1 MGKRYDIK
9 ICFKGL
15 DDADRSKLKTDFN
28 NSFIRLSTIESEGGI
43 AQDILSF
50 IIEASNS
57 TDLPSIIKDGIVYDL
72 IKELS
77 KFTLDGVIMTLIVN
91 GRKYINQTFFDIKK
105 KLGNILSKIVCHGD
119 TLTGVLEKCIDKYN
133 EEYHEKISLEKESFL
148 DDHFLHIDLSNNTI
162 HFNKNIFVYLTFFYF
177 GSPKLSHLYML
188 EKKLLSSGYNVES
201 KIVFEMLIEELNDR
215 QDRIKE
221 FLTINPQWI
230 TFQTLFAVMHELGH
244 HYTSKHS
251 DDNEIINML
260 LPSLIKAIDYEDNT
274 IVHDEIRIYF
284 KEVIDGLCN
293 DRHFLN
299 ELKADYFA
307 IEHLVGPTLL
317 CGLDFE
323 LANIL
328 ASIFGHST
336 YIEYTMKID
345 SMLLFPHD
353 YSKEERISNFTE
365 KSLKCRVRLLV
376 MAQIIS
382 MFLENLTPNKEAMS
396 LYYNLIRE
404 PYYAHCNDFDE
415 DFIKRIDP
423 YHECLRKGFN
433 DSNTLLSDSTIEKD
447 LMYIESEILKL
458 ITKNLSN
465 TFNV

>member
-9 ICFKGL
+9 ICFKSL
-15 DDADRSKLKTDFN
+15 DDADRSKLKTDLN
-28 NSFIRLSTIESEGGI
+28 KSSVRVSTIESEGGI

-77 KFTLDGVIMTLIVN
+77 KFTLDGVIMTLVVN

-133 EEYHEKISLEKESFL
+133 EEYHEKISLEQESFL
-148 DDHFLHIDLSNNTI
+148 EDHFLHIDLSDNIIYFNQNT
-162 HFNKNIFVYLTFFYF
+162 FVYLTFFYF

-188 EKKLLSSGYNVES
+188 EKKLVSSGYNEEG
-201 KIVFEMLIEELNDR
+201 KIVFDMLIEELKNE

-221 FLTINPQWI
+221 FLIINPQWI

-244 HYTSKHS
+244 HHTSKHN
-251 DDNEIINML
+251 DDNEIVNML
-260 LPSLIKAIDYEDNT
+260 LHSLIKAIDLEGNLIDN
-274 IVHDEIRIYF
+274 DEIRPYL
-284 KEVIDGLCN
+284 KDVTDGLCN
-293 DRHFLN
+293 DTHFLN

-307 IEHLVGPTLL
+307 IEHLVGPALL
-317 CGLDFE
+317 CGLDLE

-328 ASIFGHST
+328 ASILGHST

-353 YSKEERISNFTE
+353 YSKEERILDFTE
-365 KSLKCRVRLLV
+365 KTLKCRVRLLV
-376 MAQIIS
+376 IVQIIS
-382 MFLENLTPNKEAMS
+382 TFLENLTSNKEAMS
-396 LYYNLIRE
+396 LYYNLIKE

-415 DFIKRIDP
+415 DFLKRIDP
-423 YHECLRKGFN
+423 YHECLRNGFN
-433 DSNTLLSDSTIEKD
+433 NSNTLLSDSTIEQD
-447 LMYIESEILKL
+447 LMDIESEILKL